1 MRWGGDEFV
10 CALSDVTLEVASER
24 VAEVQR
30 VLAARRPVASIS
42 AGLAERGS
50 AKLARP
56 PPRPRTLTSF
66 GEAVTTTQNRLTG
79 TREAG
84 MFALVRRTMLLAALC
99 TPCLA
104 ATAQAATFTVNSTV
118 DARDATPGDGAC
130 ETATAGQCTLRAT
143 VDEANS
149 QASDD
154 VVNLPAGVY
163 ILTAGEPG
171 PTEDANAGGDLDIA
185 ANGLL
190 TIDGAGA
197 DDTIIDGDQIDR
209 VLDVA
214 ASHPGVVISDA
225 TLRNGLVT
233 SAKGGGIRTGEGSKL
248 TLTDSAVTLSWASS
262 QDGGGIAGGS
272 GGTLTLTRSTIE
284 RNQADDDGGGIHSP
298 GTLVMTDSFVR
309 SNGADDDGGGL
320 YNDGSF
326 AITGS
331 TFALNM
337 SDDDGGG
344 LYSSD
349 DDGQANQITNTTFSD
364 NLSDRNAGGA
374 GEGGAINNDSDT
386 LKIGSSTIADNESL
400 DDASGGIY
408 NDNQDGVVELTN
420 TIVAGNKRKGR
431 ENNCGTSVVSN
442 GNNLD
447 TGSDCGLT
455 GSGDQQNANAGLERL
470 RDNGGPTPT
479 RALRPGSDA
488 INTGGSCPD
497 TDQRGGERPP
507 PSGSAGADCDIGA
520 YEANSLADLSVTKV
534 DATDPVD
541 QGDNARYTVTVTN
554 DGPDDVNGVSATD
567 TLPAGMT
574 FVSATPDQGTCSG
587 TQTVTCSLGTV
598 DVGDVVDIQIT
609 ARADQVG
616 TATNTAS
623 VGAAV
628 TDTAPSN
635 NSTSITTTV
644 RQRPSGGSGPGGGTT
659 PAAPAE
665 RDRSISLEV
674 SIPESITVAQFLSGF
689 EVTARCTG
697 EPCVRR
703 FREHAAFSTRAL
715 RPAGY
720 NAIIGRETLDSGAGD
735 TVKLRPCVRGSRS
748 RGQTRKCLSR
758 LARGVRAKRSFRVK
772 VVVVATDAAGNRTA
786 HRRFVTVR

>member
-1 MRWGGDEFV
+1 
-10 CALSDVTLEVASER
+10 
-24 VAEVQR
+24 
-30 VLAARRPVASIS
+30 
-42 AGLAERGS
+42 
-50 AKLARP
+50 
-56 PPRPRTLTSF
+56 
-66 GEAVTTTQNRLTG
+66 
-79 TREAG
+79 
-84 MFALVRRTMLLAALC
+84 MFALVRRSMCLVPLC
-99 TPCLA
+99 TVFLA
-104 ATAQAATFTVNSTV
+104 GTAHAATFNVNSTV
-118 DARDATPGDGAC
+118 DARDATPGDGTC
-130 ETATAGQCTLRAT
+130 ETTTAGQCTLRAA

-154 VVNLPAGVY
+154 IVNVPAGVY
-163 ILTAGEPG
+163 VLTAGEPPVDLALSLIAPG
-171 PTEDANAGGDLDIA
+171 AVEDANAGGDLDIA
-185 ANGLL
+185 SNGLL

-197 DDTIIDGDQIDR
+197 DATIIDADQIDR
-209 VLDVA
+209 ALDVA
-214 ASHPGVVISDA
+214 ASHPGVVLSDA
-225 TLRNGLVT
+225 TVRNGLVR
-233 SAKGGGIRTGEGSKL
+233 SGNGGGIRAGTRSKL
-248 TLTDSAVTLSWASS
+248 TLTDAAVALSWASS
-262 QDGGGIAGGS
+262 QNGGGIAGGA
-272 GGTLTLTRSTIE
+272 GGDLTVTRSTIE

-309 SNGADDDGGGL
+309 ANGADSNGGGV

-326 AITGS
+326 TITRS

-337 SDDDGGG
+337 SDNDGGG
-344 LYSSD
+344 LYSDD
-349 DDGQANQITNTTFSD
+349 DDGVSNEMTNSTFSD

-374 GEGGAINNDSDT
+374 GEGGAINNNSGT
-386 LKIGSSTIADNESL
+386 LEIASSTIANNESL

-408 NDNQDGVVELTN
+408 DDDVVELTN
-420 TIVAGNKRKGR
+420 TIVAGNKTEGR
-431 ENNCGTSVVSN
+431 EDNCGSSLVSN

-455 GSGDQQNANAGLERL
+455 GPGDRQNANAGLERL
-470 RDNGGPTPT
+470 RDNGGATPT

-488 INTGGSCPD
+488 IDTGGSCPD

-541 QGDNARYTVTVTN
+541 QGDNARYTVTVAN

-567 TLPAGMT
+567 ALPEGMT

-587 TQTVTCSLGTV
+587 TQTVTCSLGTL
-598 DVGDVVDIQIT
+598 DDGDVVDIQIT

-644 RQRPSGGSGPGGGTT
+644 RQRPSGGSATT

-665 RDRSISLEV
+665 RDRSISLELTV
-674 SIPESITVAQFLSGF
+674 PTSITIAQFLKGF
-689 EVTARCTG
+689 AVTARCTG

-703 FREHAAFSTRAL
+703 FREHAAFNTRGL

-720 NAIIGRETLDSGAGD
+720 NAIIGRESLDSGAGD

-748 RGQTRKCLSR
+748 RGQTLKCLSR
-758 LARGVRAKRSFRVK
+758 LARGVRAKGSFRVK

-786 HRRFVTVR
+786 LSRFVRVR